1 MIKFKLFEALYLGT
15 VLLLEIVRALSI
27 KFKMLDSQLFLD
39 YQDCLNILSLDPDR
53 K

>member
-1 MIKFKLFEALYLGT
+1 MIKFKLFEALYSFTIFFVEL
-15 VLLLEIVRALSI
+15 VQIISI
-27 KFKMLDSQLFLD
+27 KYKMLDSQLFLD

>member
-1 MIKFKLFEALYLGT
+1 MIKFKLFEALYSGT
-15 VLLLEIVRALSI
+15 VILLEIVRALSI
-27 KFKMLDSQLFLD
+27 KYKMLDSQLFLD

>member
-1 MIKFKLFEALYLGT
+1 MIKFKLFEVLYLGT
-15 VLLLEIVRALSI
+15 VILLEIVQKLSI
-27 KFKMLDSQLFLD
+27 KYKMLDSQLFLD